1 MGEEGQ
7 QVEGG
12 QKIGQILF
20 AVGKVMVEMIAVV
33 LEDIVVFILYFPSGT
48 ACSDRLHDIVF
59 VNGVRYSPG
68 IAVDN
73 LLFSIGDGDFSPVH
87 QQGIVAVA

>member
-7 QVEGG
+7 HVEGG

-20 AVGKVMVEMIAVV
+20 AVGKVMVEMIAMVF
-33 LEDIVVFILYFPSGT
+33 EDIVVFILDFPSGT
-48 ACSDRLHDIVF
+48 ACGDCLHDIVF
-59 VNGVRYSPG
+59 VNGVRCGPR
-68 IAVDN
+68 IAIDQ
-73 LLFSIGDGDFSPVH
+73 LLFGIGDGDFAPVY